1 MLQYEIARITVPP
14 VPAALTL
21 AGPNP
26 NFGPPNSANFGISG
40 TEDPSCSSAGGA
52 VPAIGTTTDV
62 GNSQTGA
69 SATQVA
75 SLAASS
81 IATTLQGPGVKTQ
94 NFTGAGCTA
103 TQGGDDVQNV
113 INVAPSYSTVAGLNA
128 VVQSVIGAADIVT
141 SNPSTI
147 TNYGQ
152 PISGVAV
159 PQTIAITGNADVSG
173 LSGGSGILLVTGNM
187 VASGNFS
194 WNGTILVI
202 GTGSVTFNGGGG
214 GSLNGAVVVAN
225 IALEDHLHDYASN
238 PSEANLASALGSP
251 TFNFNGGGGNFLQYN
266 SCLTTA
272 STAHSTFKVLA
283 RREIVY

>member
-40 TEDPSCSSAGGA
+40 SEDTSCSSAGGA
-52 VPAIGTTTDV
+52 VPAIGTTTDI
-62 GNSQTGA
+62 GQSGQT
-69 SATQVA
+69 ATQVA
-75 SLAASS
+75 AAAASS
-81 IATTLQGPGVKTQ
+81 IATTLQGPGVKTS
-94 NFTGAGCTA
+94 NFTGAGCTSQ
-103 TQGGDDVQNV
+103 QGGDDVQSV
-113 INVAPSYSTVAGLNA
+113 INVAPSYSSVAGLNA
-128 VVQSVIGAADIVT
+128 VVQSVIGAADVVT
-141 SNPSTI
+141 SNVSSI

-152 PISGVAV
+152 PDSHGNVT
-159 PQTIAITGNADVSG
+159 PQVIAITGNADVSS
-173 LSGGSGILLVTGNM
+173 LTGGSGILLVTGNM
-187 VASGNFS
+187 VASGSFS
-194 WNGTILVI
+194 WNGAILVI

-225 IALEDHLHDYASN
+225 IGLEDHLHDYASN
-238 PSEANLASALGSP
+238 PSEGNLASSLGSP
-251 TFNFNGGGGNFLQYN
+251 SFSFNGGGGNFLQYN
-266 SCLTTA
+266 SCLTTS